1 MAHIFNEDLCKGV
14 SFSYI
19 NSKKFKTAEI
29 SLSFFIPLDKRFASA
44 FSLLISVLSDSCNKF
59 KSFKDL
65 NKQTED
71 LYGACI
77 DYNISKKGNYHI
89 LDLFVCSL
97 DDKFTMNHENNINKM
112 SEILCD
118 LVFDPLVK
126 NNSFDESVVSRK
138 KLEISELIDSRI
150 TDKRVWSMFQCKK
163 TMFKNEQSG
172 IDTLGEKSDINSI
185 SPSYLYE
192 IYQKMLRESRI
203 KIMMSAS
210 SEYNTVLELFKS
222 KFSKIN
228 RNYFE
233 FEKCNFICPSEIK
246 YVNEKLDVQ
255 QCKLVMGFRSPFIKP
270 DDTHVMS
277 LASAI
282 FGGLPTSRLFM
293 SVREKMNLCYYC
305 SSRFDSFN
313 GSLFVES
320 GVEQSNAEKA
330 KNEILNQL
338 KIMGESLVSDDEIND
353 AKNYLSQYATS
364 ISDTI
369 DGLHNWYLSQ
379 YSCGL
384 SESPEEFAG
393 KISEISKENIKNC
406 MSNVFLDTVYMLKG
420 DE

>member
-1 MAHIFNEDLCKGV
+1 MISIFNEDLCKGV
-14 SFSYI
+14 NFSYI
-19 NSKKFKTAEI
+19 NSRKFKTAEI
-29 SLSFFIPLDKRFASA
+29 SLSFFIPLNKRFASA

-59 KSFKDL
+59 KNFKDL
-65 NKQTED
+65 SKQTEE

-77 DYNISKKGNYHI
+77 DYNISKKGKYHI
-89 LDLFVCSL
+89 LDLFVCAI
-97 DDKFTMNHENNINKM
+97 DDRFTMNHENNINEM

-118 LVFDPLVK
+118 LIFDPLIK

-138 KLEISELIDSRI
+138 KLEISELIDSRM
-150 TDKRVWSMFQCKK
+150 TDKRIWSMIQCKK
-163 TMFKNEQSG
+163 AMFNNEPSG

-192 IYQKMLRESRI
+192 IYKKMLRESRI
-203 KIMMSAS
+203 KIMMSS
-210 SEYNTVLELFKS
+210 NSEYDNVIEMFKS
-222 KFSKIN
+222 RFSEIN
-228 RNYFE
+228 RDYFE
-233 FEKCNFICPSEIK
+233 FEKCDFIRPSDIK

-277 LASAI
+277 LSSAI
-282 FGGLPTSRLFM
+282 FGALPTSRLFM

-305 SSRFDSFN
+305 SSKFDSFN

-320 GVEQSNAEKA
+320 GIEQSNAEKA

-338 KIMGESLVSDDEIND
+338 KIMSESLVTDDEIKD

-364 ISDTI
+364 ISDTVS
-369 DGLHNWYLSQ
+369 GLHNWYLSQ

-384 SESPEEFAG
+384 SESPEEFAD
-393 KISEISKENIKNC
+393 KISKISKEDIKDC
-406 MSNVFLDTVYMLKG
+406 MSNVFLDTVYTLKG